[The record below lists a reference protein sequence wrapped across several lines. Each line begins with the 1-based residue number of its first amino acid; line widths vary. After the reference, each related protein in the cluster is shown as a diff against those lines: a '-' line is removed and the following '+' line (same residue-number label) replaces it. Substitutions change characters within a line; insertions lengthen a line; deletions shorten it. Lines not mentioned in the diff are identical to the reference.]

1 MWAVEAVGLEK
12 DYRRP
17 FGKASR
23 ALAGVTLSIP
33 RGSIFGLLGLNGAG
47 KTTFIKTLLA
57 VVRPSRGSVRVLG
70 GSPELP
76 EVRAKIGYL
85 PERSYYPPTATALTH
100 LRSIARLKG
109 LAPSPG
115 ELERLL
121 ERVGLVVNSAKVASY
136 SKGMTQRLGLAAALL
151 GRPELLLLDEPTD
164 GIDPLG
170 RLEVRRILVEERAR
184 GATVVLNSHLV
195 AETERIADRVA
206 ILSGGRVLREG
217 SLHELVRP
225 TSSWRVRFAGAADS
239 QALAELG
246 FTPLS
251 GGAYSLPAPD
261 PEALNRTLEQ
271 ARARGAW
278 LIELTAEGHGLEE
291 ELVRL
296 LGPGEPS

>member
-12 DYRRP
+12 AYCRP
-17 FGKASR
+17 FAAPSH
-23 ALAGVTLSIP
+23 ALAGVSLTIP

-70 GSPELP
+70 GSPEDP
-76 EVRAKIGYL
+76 AVRAKIGYL
-85 PERSYYPPTATALTH
+85 PERSYYPPTATAVTH
-100 LRSIARLKG
+100 LVSIARLKG
-109 LAPSPG
+109 LRPEPK
-115 ELERLL
+115 ELEQLL
-121 ERVGLVVNSAKVASY
+121 ARVGLAVSSARVASY

-170 RLEVRRILVEERAR
+170 RLEVRRILVEERDR
-184 GATVVLNSHLV
+184 GATIVLNSHLV

-206 ILSGGRVLREG
+206 ILSDGRVIREG
-217 SLHELVRP
+217 SLQDLVRP
-225 TSSWRVRFAGAADS
+225 GSTWRVRFARAPEPAA
-239 QALAELG
+239 LTTLG
-246 FTPLS
+246 LTSLG
-251 GGAYSLPAPD
+251 GGAFSLQASD

-271 ARARGAW
+271 ARAQG
-278 LIELTAEGHGLEE
+278 LCLVELNAEGQGLEQ

-296 LGPGEPS
+296 LGPGDPS

>member
-12 DYRRP
+12 EYARP

-23 ALAGVTLSIP
+23 ALTGVTLSIP

-57 VVRPSRGSVRVLG
+57 VVRPTRGSVRVLG
-70 GSPELP
+70 GSPERP
-76 EVRAKIGYL
+76 DVRAKIGYL
-85 PERSYYPPTATALTH
+85 PERSYYPPTATALAH

-109 LAPSPG
+109 LRAEPK

-121 ERVGLVVNSAKVASY
+121 ERVGLAVSSAKVASY

-170 RLEVRRILVEERAR
+170 RLDVRRILVEERER

-206 ILSGGRVLREG
+206 ILSAGRVLREG
-217 SLHELVRP
+217 SLTELVRP
-225 TSSWRVRFAGAADS
+225 ASTWRVRFAGTPDP
-239 QALAELG
+239 QTLGELG
-246 FTPLS
+246 FTAGS
-251 GGAYSLPAPD
+251 GGAYSLQAAD
-261 PEALNRTLEQ
+261 PEALNQILEQ
-271 ARARGAW
+271 ARARGLW
-278 LIELTAEGHGLEE
+278 LIELSAEGQGLED

-296 LGPGEPS
+296 LGPGEPT